1 MITMKTAYLTIQVYT
16 YICTCLGHSSLS
28 LIGLLVIDYTATQ
41 SRTVTEGNDSNS
53 VVLDECNKIL
63 IFITNYTRKIVY
75 AWMAIQLRE
84 ITSITYNII
93 INIRATALISMI
105 IIS

>member
-1 MITMKTAYLTIQVYT
+1 M
-16 YICTCLGHSSLS
+16 
-28 LIGLLVIDYTATQ
+28 
-41 SRTVTEGNDSNS
+41 
-53 VVLDECNKIL
+53 VLDECNKIL

-75 AWMAIQLRE
+75 AWMDIQLRE

-93 INIRATALISMI
+93 IDIRATALISMI